1 MIIKLFLDIDKKEQK
16 KRFDKLEK
24 NKETAWRVSQGDRER
39 NAHYDEYAS
48 MMEDMLFKTDT
59 DYAPWTIIES
69 MDRRFATLKIYT
81 TVIRAMADQ
90 IEKVQRQNAKKA
102 DQTKIGRAHV

>member
-1 MIIKLFLDIDKKEQK
+1 
-16 KRFDKLEK
+16 
-24 NKETAWRVSQGDRER
+24 
-39 NAHYDEYAS
+39 

-102 DQTKIGRAHV
+102 AKKSGSDYTGRENLGT